1 MEKMEKLKILG
12 LSSVYPNPK
21 EPVRGVFVRAR
32 LQAMAEV
39 ADIKVIAPVALLD
52 YANSETALF
61 GSRGVPRKRWDGVI
75 EVFHP
80 RWVYPPG
87 GLWLNAPC
95 LAVQMLS
102 PLLRLRKAFPFDL
115 IDAHFGYPEGIAA
128 WLLASACGCP
138 FTVTLRGNET
148 MHGEKPVVRRWLRW
162 TLRRAA
168 LVITVSARLA
178 DFAAALGVRREKI
191 AVVPNGVDASI
202 FYPRD
207 RAHYRRKHGISPSGK
222 VILSAGYLIETK
234 GHHHVVAA
242 LKALENRGIAAELL
256 VAGTAGR
263 GGRYEQEIK
272 RLVSTLGLEQR
283 VRFLGQVAPDALA
296 EIMAAVDV
304 LCLCS
309 AREGWP
315 NVVHEALAC
324 GTPVIATDVGGIRK
338 LIASESYGH
347 VIPIND
353 QVALEDALYHTFQ
366 VTWDHASIAAWAQ
379 QRSWRTVAADVL
391 AEFSRIVAAETK
403 SRLFPNA

>member
-1 MEKMEKLKILG
+1 MEKLKILS

-21 EPVRGVFVRAR
+21 EPIRGVFVRAR
-32 LQAMAEV
+32 LQAMAE
-39 ADIKVIAPVALLD
+39 AAEIKVIAPVSLLD
-52 YANSETALF
+52 YGNSETALF
-61 GSRGVPRKRWDGVI
+61 GSRGVPRKRWDGAI

-80 RWVYPPG
+80 R
-87 GLWLNAPC
+87 
-95 LAVQMLS
+95 S
-102 PLLRLRKAFPFDL
+102 
-115 IDAHFGYPEGIAA
+115 
-128 WLLASACGCP
+128 
-138 FTVTLRGNET
+138 
-148 MHGEKPVVRRWLRW
+148 VVRRWLRW
-162 TLRRAA
+162 TLQRAA

-178 DFAAALGVRREKI
+178 DFAASLGVRREKI

-202 FYPRD
+202 FYARD
-207 RAHYRRKHGISPSGK
+207 HAQCRRKHGISPSGK

-242 LKALENRGIAAELL
+242 LKALENRGITAELL
-256 VAGTAGR
+256 MAGTAGR

-353 QVALEDALYHTFQ
+353 QAGLEDALYHTFQ
-366 VTWDHASIAAWAQ
+366 VTWDHAAIAAWAQ

-391 AEFSRIVAAETK
+391 AEFSRIVAAET
-403 SRLFPNA
+403 REPVVF

>member
-1 MEKMEKLKILG
+1 MEKLKIVS

-21 EPVRGVFVRAR
+21 EPIRGVFVRAR
-32 LQAMAEV
+32 LQAMAEA
-39 ADIKVIAPVALLD
+39 ADIKVFAPVALLD
-52 YANSETALF
+52 YGNSETTLF
-61 GSRGVPRKRWDGVI
+61 GSRGVPRERWDGAI

-102 PLLRLRKAFPFDL
+102 PLLRLRKAFPFEL
-115 IDAHFGYPEGIAA
+115 IDAHFGFPEGIAA
-128 WLLASACGCP
+128 CLLASACGCP

-162 TLRRAA
+162 SLRRAA
-168 LVITVSARLA
+168 LVITVSCRLA
-178 DFAAALGVRREKI
+178 DFAASLGVRREKI

-207 RAHYRRKHGISPSGK
+207 RAQYRQKHGISPSAK
-222 VILSAGYLIETK
+222 VILSTGYLVERK

-242 LKALENRGIAAELL
+242 LKALKDHGITAELL
-256 VAGTAGR
+256 VAGAAGR
-263 GGRYEQEIK
+263 EGRYEQEIK

-283 VRFLGQVAPDALA
+283 VRFLGQVAPGVLA

-309 AREGWP
+309 TREGWP

-324 GTPVIATDVGGIRK
+324 GTPVIATDVGGVRK
-338 LIASESYGH
+338 LIPSQSYGH

-353 QVALEDALYHTFQ
+353 QVALEDALYDTCQ
-366 VTWDHASIAAWAQ
+366 VTWDHAAIAAWAQ
-379 QRSWRTVAADVL
+379 QRSWRTVAAEL
-391 AEFSRIVAAETK
+391 IAEFSRILAAETREPVV
-403 SRLFPNA
+403 S